1 MGNRKLKF
9 RTTGQEKAAR
19 SRKVWTIF
27 WAVFLVLVL
36 ASLSVVGKNLGWG
49 SHSDK
54 DKLNS
59 GATNMKEHVNVLIGG
74 TSEDGTLLFV
84 GRFHVDTK
92 DGSMKV
98 KMFDPMTRDNGK
110 SYANWYA
117 GDGATGASPEKLAKA
132 VGGNLHETIDRYVL
146 VEDIDAANVSY
157 AIGMTNINLP
167 KDLNY
172 SSKDY
177 SLHLSKGKQDLN
189 GADMF
194 NYIRYCGMGRKE
206 SGYHKQAK
214 LVAEIINQ
222 ALNPDN
228 AENGQSIY
236 ENVSDDVQTDIS
248 ISDYMNYSQFMKV
261 LSKMDHSVSIG

>member
-1 MGNRKLKF
+1 
-9 RTTGQEKAAR
+9 
-19 SRKVWTIF
+19 
-27 WAVFLVLVL
+27 
-36 ASLSVVGKNLGWG
+36 
-49 SHSDK
+49 
-54 DKLNS
+54 
-59 GATNMKEHVNVLIGG
+59 
-74 TSEDGTLLFV
+74 
-84 GRFHVDTK
+84 
-92 DGSMKV
+92 MKV
-98 KMFDPMTRDNGK
+98 KMFDPMTRYNGK